1 MRNHGVPSTL
11 DAVSARRESALAA
24 EQPSR
29 TASLHLPLPA
39 AVNGANALS
48 APTTA
53 GRPTSRSALGS
64 NRRHRTP
71 RKTGSEELDRAAREH
86 VARQDVRQ
94 KDRMPKGGPSTPIT
108 SRPPLSRRQNCVQ
121 CFPIASRSPAG
132 TDRELQR
139 PWARR
144 SRESLASSPLSL
156 ATRVQS
162 HTPLDLRHKNTT
174 TRTNAHEL
182 CDLGY
187 QKHMNNKW
195 KRSKANQC

>member
-1 MRNHGVPSTL
+1 MRNHGVPLTL
-11 DAVSARRESALAA
+11 DAVCALREPALAA

-29 TASLHLPLPA
+29 TASLLPLPA

-71 RKTGSEELDRAAREH
+71 RKTGSRELDPAAHEN

-94 KDRMPKGGPSTPIT
+94 KDSMPKNGPSTPIT

-121 CFPIASRSPAG
+121 CFHIASRSPAG

-156 ATRVQS
+156 ATR
-162 HTPLDLRHKNTT
+162 
-174 TRTNAHEL
+174 TNAHEL

-187 QKHMNNKW
+187 QNI
-195 KRSKANQC
+195 

>member
-11 DAVSARRESALAA
+11 DAVSARRERALAA

-29 TASLHLPLPA
+29 TASLLPLPA

-71 RKTGSEELDRAAREH
+71 RKTESEDLDRAAREH

-156 ATRVQS
+156 ATR
-162 HTPLDLRHKNTT
+162 
-174 TRTNAHEL
+174 TNAHEL

-187 QKHMNNKW
+187 QKNTNNKSR
-195 KRSKANQC
+195 RSKNKAMLNIIVVISL